1 MKEFKYILALFIVFS
16 LLSTPGS
23 GQHGQKVD
31 IRSLS
36 AKKLKMYGKNADRLG
51 DVYSAIDFLE
61 PYCKVRPGDLELNYR
76 LAQLYLASRDY
87 AKAEKLFSKVYK
99 NDVEAYP
106 QALFYQALSMKY
118 QGKYAEAK
126 EIFTKFQRRLKS
138 TKNSPINSAGLKEE
152 IASCDNAATIVSKP
166 LKVNI
171 DHLGSSVNGPHEE
184 LSPLMLGDSMLLYS
198 SLKLDSIYYFNRDDT
213 ASIPVR
219 QFYFARKIGTDWAGG
234 QRFDNPVNIPGV
246 ETGNGAISR
255 DGKRFYFTQGVAR
268 GSSGKIRCEL
278 YVSRKVG
285 KSWGEPEKLNALVN
299 EPNSTNTQPAIGY
312 TAKSDMEVVYFVSD
326 RSGGRGGLDIWYTIY
341 DPKKKDYQQPRNA
354 GSKINTSG
362 DEMTPFYDMVTRQ
375 LYFSSTGHQ
384 GIGGFDVF
392 KAQGELRKWYPAE
405 NVGYPINSSY
415 DDLYF
420 NISKNREDGF
430 LVSNRPS
437 PNSFRNPSCC
447 DDIYQYRW
455 TDFIRVAITGT
466 VYPVDAA
473 KTGKNLDQA
482 QLMAMKNTI
491 KPLEKG
497 IISLY
502 MVDKKTKE
510 KLFIAR
516 DTTKSDGLY
525 NFPLIPDRDY
535 KLEMEGFQYFNE
547 QVNISTDG
555 VNFTYTIEMPPIYVN
570 ILSDKPIVLKN
581 VYYELD
587 KSDIST
593 QAKSAIDS
601 TLFELMQKATDI
613 VVEVSA
619 HTDSIGNAEY
629 NKKLSQERADNVVK
643 YLVSKGVSKKR
654 LVAKGYGAEKPV
666 APNKKPDGS
675 DNPEG
680 REKNRRSE
688 FRVVGTLSSQ
698 TEDID
703 TEETQ

>member
-1 MKEFKYILALFIVFS
+1 VREFRNILSLIIGISLISSAILAQN
-16 LLSTPGS
+16 GRE
-23 GQHGQKVD
+23 VD
-31 IRSLS
+31 VKGMS
-36 AKKLKMYGKNADRLG
+36 AKKLKLYGKNADRLG
-51 DVYSAIDFLE
+51 DVYSAVDFLE
-61 PYCKVRPGDLELNYR
+61 PYCKLRPGDLETNYR
-76 LAQLYLASRDY
+76 LAELYFASRDY
-87 AKAEKLFSKVYK
+87 TKAEKLFAKLYK
-99 NDVEAYP
+99 NDPDAYP
-106 QALFYQALSMKY
+106 QALYYEALSMKY

-138 TKNSPINSAGLKEE
+138 TKNPPTTAGALKEE
-152 IASCDNAATIVSKP
+152 IASCDEAADIVAKP
-166 LKVNI
+166 LKVAI
-171 DHLGSSVNGPHEE
+171 SHLGSSVNGPHEE
-184 LSPLMLGDSMLLYS
+184 LSPLLLDDGELLYS
-198 SLKLDSIYYFNRDDT
+198 SLKLDSTYYFMRDDT
-213 ASIPVR
+213 TAIPVR
-219 QFYFARKIGTDWAGG
+219 QFYTARKSGEDWTGG
-234 QRFDNPVNIPGV
+234 QLFSSQINIPGV
-246 ETGNGAISR
+246 ETGNGALSR
-255 DGKRFYFTQGVAR
+255 DGKRFYFTRSKGRTPYGRMRSEIWVA
-268 GSSGKIRCEL
+268 K
-278 YVSRKVG
+278 KVG
-285 KSWGEPEKLNALVN
+285 QSWGEPEKLNALVN
-299 EPNSTNTQPAIGY
+299 DPNYTSTQPAIGY
-312 TAKSDMEVVYFVSD
+312 TSKSELEVVYFVSD
-326 RSGGRGGLDIWYTIY
+326 RTGGKGGLDIWYTIY
-341 DPKKKDYQQPRNA
+341 DPRKKEYSQPRNA

-362 DEMTPFYDMVTRQ
+362 DEMTPYYDMVTRQ
-375 LYFSSTGHQ
+375 LYFSSTGHN

-392 KAQGELRKWYPAE
+392 RAMGELRKWFPSE

-420 NISKNREDGF
+420 TIDKGREDGF

-455 TDFIRVAITGT
+455 TDFIRVAVTGT
-466 VYPVDAA
+466 VYPVEAA
-473 KTGKNLDQA
+473 KLGKNLDQA

-510 KLFIAR
+510 RLFIAR
-516 DTTKSDGLY
+516 DSIKNDGNY
-525 NFPLIPDRDY
+525 KFDVIPDRDY

-570 ILSDKPIVLKN
+570 VLSDKPIVLKN

-587 KSDIST
+587 KSDLT
-593 QAKSAIDS
+593 TEAKKAIDS
-601 TLFELMQKATDI
+601 TLYELMQKATDI

-629 NKKLSQERADNVVK
+629 NKKLSQERAENVVK
-643 YLVSKGVSKKR
+643 YLVSKGVNKKR
-654 LVAKGYGAEKPV
+654 LIAKGYGAEKPV

-688 FRVVGTLSSQ
+688 FRVIGTLSSQ
-698 TEDID
+698 TEDVDI
-703 TEETQ
+703 EETQ